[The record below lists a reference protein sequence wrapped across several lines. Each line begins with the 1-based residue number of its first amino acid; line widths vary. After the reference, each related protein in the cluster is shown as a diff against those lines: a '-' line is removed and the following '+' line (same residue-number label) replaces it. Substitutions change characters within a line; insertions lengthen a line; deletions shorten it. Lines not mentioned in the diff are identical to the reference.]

1 MQMDSSFS
9 KLKPAERQSLLAAG
23 SSRTYRPGEII
34 LRQGGGREETIYV
47 IARGAVRI
55 ERELRVRASYRLDA
69 YGRPVRETPSGSVME
84 RTRLVLQ
91 RLAKGSI
98 FGEMSFL
105 IQATGTTDVVAEE
118 EAEIIHIP
126 RGAVKQMIDTTP
138 GFAGRFYHSLAV
150 TLTRRIR
157 QTNKLVV

>member
-9 KLKPAERQSLLAAG
+9 KLKPAERQALLAAG
-23 SSRTYRPGEII
+23 ASRAYRPGEVI
-34 LRQGGGREETIYV
+34 LRQGGGRDETIYV

-69 YGRPVRETPSGSVME
+69 DGRPIREVPTDATKE

-118 EAEIIHIP
+118 QSEIIHISQS
-126 RGAVKQMIDTTP
+126 AVERMMAGTP

-150 TLTRRIR
+150 TLSRRIR

>member
-9 KLKPAERQSLLAAG
+9 KLKAAERQALVAAG
-23 SSRTYRPGEII
+23 VSHSYRTGDII
-34 LRQGGGREETIYV
+34 LRQGDSRDETIYV
-47 IARGAVRI
+47 ITRGAIRI

-69 YGRPVRETPSGSVME
+69 NGRPIREIPSEPSKE
-84 RTRLVLQ
+84 HTRLVLQ
-91 RLAKGSI
+91 RLGKGTI

-105 IQATGTTDVVAEE
+105 VQATGTTDVVAEE
-118 EAEIIHIP
+118 PSDIVHIP
-126 RGAVKQMIDTTP
+126 QAAVQKLMAETP

>member
-1 MQMDSSFS
+1 MQTDGSFS
-9 KLKPAERQSLLAAG
+9 KLKPTERQALIACGASH
-23 SSRTYRPGEII
+23 TYLPGETT
-34 LRQGGGREETIYV
+34 LRQGENRDEVIYV
-47 IARGAVRI
+47 IARGSVRI
-55 ERELRVRASYRLDA
+55 ERELRIRASYRLNEK
-69 YGRPVRETPSGSVME
+69 GQPIREIPHDPGKE

-91 RLAKGSI
+91 RLEKGSI

-105 IQATGTTDVVAEE
+105 IQAIGTTDVVAEE
-118 EAEIIHIP
+118 PSDIVHIP
-126 RGAVKQMIDTTP
+126 QDAVERMMAETP

>member
-9 KLKPAERQSLLAAG
+9 KLKPAERQALLATG
-23 SSRTYRPGEII
+23 THRTYRPGEII
-34 LRQGGGREETIYV
+34 LRQGGGRDETIYV
-47 IARGAVRI
+47 VARGAVRI
-55 ERELRVRASYRLDA
+55 ERELRVRASYRMDA
-69 YGRPVRETPSGSVME
+69 DGRPVREIPTGPTKE

-118 EAEIIHIP
+118 ESDIIHIP
-126 RGAVKQMIDTTP
+126 QSVVERMMSSTQ